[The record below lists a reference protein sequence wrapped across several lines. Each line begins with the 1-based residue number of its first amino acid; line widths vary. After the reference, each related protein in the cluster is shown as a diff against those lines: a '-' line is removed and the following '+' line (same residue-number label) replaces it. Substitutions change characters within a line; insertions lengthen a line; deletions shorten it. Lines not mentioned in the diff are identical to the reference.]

1 MTENKKPRHLLMQT
15 AIFILFTSLLIL
27 VGIQVVKYRRAGSI
41 AENPQPSVAAPVVIQ
56 KPTRETLRRELE
68 LTGWTDAG
76 SRVAV
81 QPKASGTLMTLEV
94 DVGATVM
101 EGQTIGTIDP
111 TPYQLALDQATIA
124 RDGAQHEFERAK
136 KLYETGSIAHQN
148 FDQARLQAE
157 LTEAQYNVALLNR
170 QNCLVK
176 APISG
181 KISQTAVDRGAT
193 VSPSTPIATIDATD
207 GMVVIARIPEQYAR
221 FFAEGALHE
230 ARVFSPDGGME
241 VLTASL
247 KHSAPYVRS
256 DSRTFEAIYRLEG
269 DTGTLMPGMLV
280 KIRFLLEEHPDVP
293 TLPLQALA
301 GGRTIWILDRDTMM
315 VIPVDLAN
323 FFNDGTRFEVPAE
336 YADSEIV
343 VEGQQFLDK
352 STIIH
357 ITGEVGPNENH

>member
-1 MTENKKPRHLLMQT
+1 MTENKKSRHILVQM
-15 AIFILFTSLLIL
+15 AIFILFTGLLIL

-41 AENPQPSVAAPVVIQ
+41 VENSQPSVAAPVVIQ
-56 KPTRETLRRELE
+56 KPTRETLRKELA
-68 LTGWTDAG
+68 LTGWTDVG
-76 SRVAV
+76 SRVV
-81 QPKASGTLMTLEV
+81 VHPKASGTLITLVV

-124 RDGAQHEFERAK
+124 RDGAQNEFERAK
-136 KLYETGSIAHQN
+136 KLYETGSITRQA

-170 QNCLVK
+170 RNCLVT

-207 GMVVIARIPEQYAR
+207 GMVVIAHIPEQYSR
-221 FFAEGALHE
+221 FFMEGALHE

-241 VLTASL
+241 GMTASL

-280 KIRFLLEEHPDVP
+280 KIRILLEEHPDVP

-301 GGRTIWILDRDTMM
+301 GGSTIWILDRDTMTG
-315 VIPVDLAN
+315 IPVDVAN
-323 FFNDGTRFEVPAE
+323 FFDDGTRFEVPAE

-352 STIIH
+352 NTSIRV
-357 ITGEVGPNENH
+357 TGEVNPDENH